1 MACPNSARKLSKTI
15 GFRCSPQ
22 QNDLITH
29 LAEACGMNKQDYIL
43 AKLTDTEIVV
53 TSSPRTRKAMRE
65 WIENLT
71 EELRSTP
78 RNEPLSDSLQE
89 QLTVVLKYFND
100 LCAAEEA
107 ELRAESRTSP
117 APSVPQ
123 TKTAPAMPDESR
135 IFNMDRG

>member
-65 WIENLT
+65 WIEDLT

-89 QLTVVLKYFND
+89 QLTVVLKYFNG
-100 LCAAEEA
+100 LCAAEET
-107 ELRAESRTSP
+107 ETRVETRRSL
-117 APSVPQ
+117 APSAPQ
-123 TKTAPAMPDESR
+123 AKTAPAKPDESR
-135 IFNMDRG
+135 IFNMDRC